1 MVRVMP
7 SFISAS
13 PEFSKSLAIIT
24 DRDRNLT
31 LNEKPSFLKFPRQGH
46 FVNRLEQSWAK
57 ILMRMDRAI
66 HDRRADLVL
75 MHLRVSV
82 TP

>member
-1 MVRVMP
+1 MVRVMR
-7 SFISAS
+7 SFI
-13 PEFSKSLAIIT
+13 KSLAILL

-31 LNEKPSFLKFPRQGH
+31 LNEKPSFLKFSRQGH
-46 FVNRLEQSWAK
+46 FVNRLEQSWAT
-57 ILMRMDRAI
+57 ILMQMDRAI